1 MPGIPG
7 PSSHRILCG
16 GSGDRPPGDA
26 NRHEHAVTVREHKA
40 RQAPA
45 LRLGHSASTGFSSGA
60 YPGGDSTGGRPGLGS
75 GRRQPARRPACGPVR
90 RLGGR
95 AGRGRCGGRRWS
107 HPAMLP
113 AWSLIMS
120 PERANLFEDCGWS
133 CLGGYSG
140 AGRSPRGIDD
150 DAAGDR
156 VGSGSRRV
164 PNRLGGR
171 SPIPV
176 FGGGRH
182 PIGWSSK
189 TRRPSAT
196 STGWSRST
204 PSTMRMNQ
212 TPSGMPRA

>member
-45 LRLGHSASTGFSSGA
+45 LRLGHSASTGSARAHTRAAAPRRATWSWE
-60 YPGGDSTGGRPGLGS
+60 RP
-75 GRRQPARRPACGPVR
+75 AATTRRPACGPVR
-90 RLGGR
+90 RPGGR

-133 CLGGYSG
+133 SLGGYSG
-140 AGRSPRGIDD
+140 VGRSPRGIDD